1 MLLTVRLEAERYS
14 LEIEIK
20 DIRKKDYKK
29 AIQFAIRG
37 MHFDWYLNNRF
48 LLNAYGRYFWY
59 LEINRATQIFAA
71 YADSE
76 FVGVILAEIKGEGKK
91 QQSFL
96 QKTYVRFV
104 DVIQKTFFKGGAG
117 LYEDTTKEQLA
128 HYLKFNTPDGEIIF
142 LAADPDCKIK
152 GIGTA
157 LLNALEAREK
167 GKILYLYTDDACTYQ
182 FYEHRGF
189 KRVEEKEIVLE
200 MPKGKVPLKCFVY
213 SKKI

>member
-1 MLLTVRLEAERYS
+1 MK
-14 LEIEIK
+14 IEIK

-29 AIQFAIRG
+29 AIQFAIEG

-71 YADSE
+71 YANDE
-76 FVGVILAEIKGEGKK
+76 FVGVLLAEMKGEKK
-91 QQSFL
+91 KNHSFL
-96 QKTYVRFV
+96 QKAYVRFV
-104 DVIQKTFFKGGAG
+104 DVIQGAFFKGGAG
-117 LYEDTTKEQLA
+117 LYEDITKEQLA
-128 HYLKFNTPDGEIIF
+128 HYLKSNTPDGEIIF

-157 LLNALEAREK
+157 LLHALESKEK
-167 GKILYLYTDDACTYQ
+167 GKTLYLYTDDACTYQ

-189 KRVEEKEIVLE
+189 ERAEEKAIVLE
-200 MPKGKVPLKCFVY
+200 MPKGKVPLKCFLY
-213 SKKI
+213 SKWIH